1 MKEIQPEFL
10 IDKQPSFTTKR
21 LKHTQLYDLFKLE
34 KYKILACLP
43 PKAGTTNWQRYFAAL
58 EISNRE
64 PESFN
69 IPEIFS
75 VIPRVLSTYKE
86 KTRNLTDFGT
96 TEDLLNNFINYT
108 RVINV
113 RHPLA
118 RLLSVRDLTYPFN
131 YKILKFSSFYS
142 LATKILKRFLG
153 A

>member
-1 MKEIQPEFL
+1 M
-10 IDKQPSFTTKR
+10 
-21 LKHTQLYDLFKLE
+21 FKLE

-75 VIPRVLSTYKE
+75 VIPRVLSTYKG
-86 KTRNLTDFGT
+86 KTQKLTDFKT
-96 TEDLLNNFINYT
+96 TEDLLDYFINYT

-113 RHPLA
+113 RHPFA
-118 RLLSVRDLTYPFN
+118 KLLSVRDQTYPF
-131 YKILKFSSFYS
+131 YYQFLKFPSFYS
-142 LATKILKRFLG
+142 LATEILKKFLG